1 MAKESS
7 DAGRGK
13 GGGGGDRGR
22 GGVRFYDC
30 ISAAIGMFRPV
41 SFLYHDF

>member
-13 GGGGGDRGR
+13 GGGGDRGQ

-30 ISAAIGMFRPV
+30 ISAAIGIYV
-41 SFLYHDF
+41 